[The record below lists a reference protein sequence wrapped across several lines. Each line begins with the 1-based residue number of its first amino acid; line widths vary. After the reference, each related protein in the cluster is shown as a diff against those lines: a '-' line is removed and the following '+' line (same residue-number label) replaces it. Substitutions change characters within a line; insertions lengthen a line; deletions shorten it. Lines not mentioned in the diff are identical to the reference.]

1 MEVHHH
7 PHVERKKFKEYFLE
21 FLMIFLAVT
30 LGFVAE
36 NIREH
41 TTEIKAA
48 HQYLNSYRNDL
59 LENQKE
65 LKSYEDI
72 FTKDILLYDS
82 IISILS
88 KKKENEELST
98 ISRLMMG
105 GMRNTIVTINTSTY
119 QQMVSSGSMRYL
131 NNQSLK
137 DSIARYNDLLS
148 TLINYNDRVVTTET
162 NATSEEWGR
171 TVDIHDFFNPEK
183 MKSHFFNYQPEMAPF
198 NLSDEQRRYL
208 ITYYKL
214 FFIQSFAEPILIKSL
229 YNENVSLVKMIN
241 TEMGQ

>member
-7 PHVERKKFKEYFLE
+7 PHIEKKGFKEYFLE

-41 TTEIKAA
+41 ITEIKTA
-48 HQYLNSYRNDL
+48 HQYLDSYRNDL
-59 LENQKE
+59 VENQKQ
-65 LKSYEDI
+65 LKSYENN
-72 FTKDILLYDS
+72 FTKDVSLYDS
-82 IISILS
+82 IIFILS
-88 KKKENEELST
+88 KKKENEELPL
-98 ISRLMMG
+98 ISRLMMN

-131 NNQSLK
+131 HNQSLK
-137 DSIARYNDLLS
+137 DSIARYNDHLNS
-148 TLINYNDRVVTTET
+148 LINYNDRIVTTET

-171 TVDIHDFFNPEK
+171 IVDTHGFFNPEK
-183 MKSHFFNYQPEMAPF
+183 MKSDFFNFQPEMKPF
-198 NLSDEQRRYL
+198 DLSEEQRRYL

-214 FFIQSFAEPILIKSL
+214 YYIQSFAEPILIKNL
-229 YNENVSLVKMIN
+229 YNENVSLVKIIN
-241 TEMGQ
+241 AEMGQ